1 MAEPAQVQQGQ
12 TEVSRLFQQGF
23 ALHQQGQVA
32 QAKALYEQVL
42 ARQPKHFDA
51 LHLLGVI
58 AVQSKNPTLAVDL
71 ISKAIAINP
80 NSAAAYSNRGVAL
93 KALKRLDDA
102 VASYDK
108 AIVLEPDN
116 AEAYSNR
123 GNALKELKRLDDA
136 VASHD
141 KAIVRRP
148 DYAEAYCNRGVALQE
163 LKRLDD
169 AVASYDKAIVL
180 RPNYAEAYGNKSLA
194 LLLFGAIDQGWEWYE
209 WRWKTQDGEREALST
224 RKPAFTPNGRD
235 KRLLVWAEQGIGDE
249 IMFGSLL
256 TEARQLCSKLLVAM
270 DARLIPLFARSV
282 ENVEFLAR
290 GRAVPEDAYDEHIA
304 MGSLCRH
311 LRPDEQSFKNTAQ
324 GFLIADPTRT
334 ERIRNALGAGNGQK
348 LCGISWRSTNQKFG
362 AKKSMRLSA
371 MVEALALSGHR
382 LVNLQYGD
390 TQDEIAQVSRQYGIE
405 ILNCKEVDNT
415 KDIDGLASLIQAC
428 DVVVSISNTT
438 VHLAGALGKDT
449 RVLLP
454 YAPDWRWM
462 LDRDDSPW
470 YNSVKLYRQGQDM
483 QWEPVLQRVATDLL
497 ELNQ

>member
-93 KALKRLDDA
+93 KA
-102 VASYDK
+102 
-108 AIVLEPDN
+108 
-116 AEAYSNR
+116 
-123 GNALKELKRLDDA
+123 
-136 VASHD
+136 
-141 KAIVRRP
+141 
-148 DYAEAYCNRGVALQE
+148 

-390 TQDEIAQVSRQYGIE
+390 TQDEIAQVSRQCGIE

-470 YNSVKLYRQGQDM
+470 YKSVKLYRQGQDM